1 MQHVLNIGKLAG
13 IPIRIHWSFALLL
26 LYVVYI
32 GESNGFSNKGIF
44 IYLIFALTIFGC
56 VVLHELGHALA
67 ARRYG
72 INTRDIILLP
82 IGGVARLEDIPKK
95 PMEEFVIAIAGP
107 LVNVAIA
114 IFLGAGLWLLRD
126 QQLGMV
132 GDENVAFNYWQNL
145 LPAVFWLN
153 VVLPIF
159 NMLPA
164 FPMDGGR
171 VLRALLTMRLKRP
184 LATQIAARL
193 GQLAA
198 VVFFG
203 LGLWNEQYS
212 LLLIGMFVFWSAE
225 GELRAVCTEDALIT
239 TKIGDICRKNFTVF
253 HEDDGMIA
261 VFNEFKKG
269 IERNF
274 LIFNA
279 NREVSGVLY
288 HDFITQA
295 MDRKAWDS
303 SASEH
308 FIEHFDSL
316 QKEDVLKTAHD
327 KMSQYG
333 YAIMPVYDENHQL
346 YGVLDLS
353 EMNDF
358 MKKQRSFFG
367 R

>member
-13 IPIRIHWSFALLL
+13 IPIRIHWSFTLLL
-26 LYVVYI
+26 LYVVYV

-44 IYLIFALTIFGC
+44 IYLIFSLVIFGC

-95 PMEEFVIAIAGP
+95 PIEEFVIAIAGP

-114 IFLGAGLWLLRD
+114 MVLGVGLWFLREE
-126 QQLGMV
+126 QLDMV
-132 GDENVAFNYWQNL
+132 GDQNVAFNYWQNF
-145 LPAVFWLN
+145 LPAVFYLN

-159 NMLPA
+159 NMIPA

-171 VLRALLTMRLKRP
+171 VLRALLTLRMKRP

-198 VVFFG
+198 VAFFS
-203 LGLWNEQYS
+203 LGVWHEQYS

-225 GELRAVCTEDALIT
+225 GELRSVRMEDALNTI
-239 TKIGDICRKNFTVF
+239 KIGDICRKNFTVF
-253 HEDDGMIA
+253 HEDDGMIQ

-269 IERNF
+269 IEQNF
-274 LIFNA
+274 LIFNT
-279 NREVSGVLY
+279 NRKVTGVLY
-288 HDFITQA
+288 SDFITQA
-295 MDRKAWDS
+295 MDKKAWDS
-303 SASEH
+303 SAVEH
-308 FIEHFDSL
+308 YIEHFDSL
-316 QKEDVLKTAHD
+316 QKDDVVKAAHD
-327 KMSQYG
+327 KMAQHG
-333 YAIMPVYDENHQL
+333 YALLPVYDENHQL
-346 YGVLDLS
+346 YGVFDLS
-353 EMNDF
+353 TMNDF
-358 MKKQRSFFG
+358 MQKQRSFLG